1 MTISDSNLL
10 PAKKAAAI
18 CFGDNHENSYRRFLR
33 LLASKELASVRVG
46 KAIYVKRTDLENW
59 LGISGLPVGERSLRA
74 DRRPAAQETH
84 NG

>member
-18 CFGDNHENSYRRFLR
+18 CFGDAHENTYRKFLR

-59 LGISGLPVGERSLRA
+59 LGISGLPDREPSVRS
-74 DRRPAAQETH
+74 DQRPAAQEAAD
-84 NG
+84 G